1 MGAEVLLY
9 GYGLVCAS
17 MLVFNVVYSLHLR
30 SDDRRR
36 YKRMQKLRRRIDS
49 QLRGIQRESAGAP
62 QPVQVSHLTWMRR
75 RLSHVNYL
83 LAFDRLLDEWT
94 ERQAVLPS
102 YIGQLQPVFLY
113 LSTVY
118 LRREAAQAAYYCHFL
133 SRHHLCRHMEAD
145 QIQQVI
151 LSYLGRDSLYCK
163 INALKALCSFGS
175 PAVLVSALTELSRGE
190 NVQLHEKVVTEALLT
205 YREDTPALI
214 DLLLRQLERFSL
226 PIQRAVLDYIRF
238 KSGAYREPMEQIL
251 RDPEQ
256 NKELRFSA
264 IRYFGRYPDER
275 VRPLLLD
282 FLREEDPLRWEY
294 AAISAS
300 ALAAY
305 PGQDVVGGL
314 LQAMHSPHWH
324 VRRNA
329 SASLEAHGLTY
340 EEMLQILAGEDRY
353 AREMLTYQLEAKRRE
368 AQAAQERSQS
378 VPEEVAVGV

>member
-36 YKRMQKLRRRIDS
+36 YKRMQKLRRRIDG

-133 SRHHLCRHMEAD
+133 SRHHLCRHM
-145 QIQQVI
+145 
-151 LSYLGRDSLYCK
+151 
-163 INALKALCSFGS
+163 
-175 PAVLVSALTELSRGE
+175 
-190 NVQLHEKVVTEALLT
+190 
-205 YREDTPALI
+205 
-214 DLLLRQLERFSL
+214 
-226 PIQRAVLDYIRF
+226 
-238 KSGAYREPMEQIL
+238 
-251 RDPEQ
+251 
-256 NKELRFSA
+256 
-264 IRYFGRYPDER
+264 
-275 VRPLLLD
+275 
-282 FLREEDPLRWEY
+282 
-294 AAISAS
+294 
-300 ALAAY
+300 
-305 PGQDVVGGL
+305 
-314 LQAMHSPHWH
+314 
-324 VRRNA
+324 
-329 SASLEAHGLTY
+329 
-340 EEMLQILAGEDRY
+340 
-353 AREMLTYQLEAKRRE
+353 
-368 AQAAQERSQS
+368 
-378 VPEEVAVGV
+378 